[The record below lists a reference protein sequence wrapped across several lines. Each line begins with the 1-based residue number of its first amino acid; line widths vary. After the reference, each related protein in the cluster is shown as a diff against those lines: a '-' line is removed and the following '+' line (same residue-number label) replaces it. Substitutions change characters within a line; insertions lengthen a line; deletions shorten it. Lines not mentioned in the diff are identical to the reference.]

1 MSEKATLTLR
11 GKSYEFPVIEGS
23 EHEVAIDISTLR
35 SASGAI
41 TIDEAF
47 GNTGACKSAV
57 TFIDGDEGIL
67 RYRGY
72 PIEQLA
78 EKSNFLEVAYLLV
91 NGHLPEKTELE
102 SFQRSIVKH
111 TLLHEDMKTF
121 FEAFPPNAHP
131 MAILSSVVCGLS
143 TFYPGASNLRS
154 KTEQDQAI
162 MRLIAK
168 LPTIAAMSYRKSR
181 GLPVMYP
188 DNSLSYA
195 GNFLRMM
202 FGFPTEPYPVDPDI
216 ERTLDVLFI
225 LHADH
230 EQNCST
236 STVRVVGSA
245 QANLFASIAA
255 GICALWGPLH
265 GGANQAVL
273 EMLER
278 IHQDGGDVQKA
289 VAAAKDKNSGFKL
302 MGFGHRVYKNHD
314 PRARIIKRHA
324 DGARAPRHQRSAAR
338 HRPPARRG
346 RAQRRVLRRAQAL
359 PERGLLL
366 GHHLSRPRLPDGHVH
381 RAVRPRAPARL
392 DRPVEGDERAGLAH
406 HPPPSGLHGRDRP
419 RLPGLRTLAY
429 RSSKCP
435 ISCRHFAARIARR
448 FFAEYRPRG

>member
-1 MSEKATLTLR
+1 MSEKATLSLR
-11 GKSYEFPVIEGS
+11 GKTYEFPVIEGS
-23 EHEVAIDISTLR
+23 EHEVAVDISTLR
-35 SASGAI
+35 AASGAI

-57 TFIDGDEGIL
+57 TFIDGDQGIL

-78 EKSNFLEVAYLLV
+78 EKSSFLEVAYLLV
-91 NGHLPEKTELE
+91 NGRLPEKAELE
-102 SFQRSIVKH
+102 SFQRTIVKH
-111 TLLHEDMKTF
+111 TLLHEDMKNF

-143 TFYPGASNLRS
+143 TFYPGASDLRS
-154 KTEQDQAI
+154 KTEQQHAI

-181 GLPVMYP
+181 GLPIMYP

-195 GNFLRMM
+195 GNFMRMM
-202 FGFPTEPYPVDPDI
+202 FGFPTEPYHIDPDI

-245 QANLFASIAA
+245 QANLFASISA

-265 GGANQAVL
+265 GGANQEVL

-278 IHQDGGDVQKA
+278 IHQDGGDVKKA
-289 VAAAKDKNSGFKL
+289 VAAAKDKNSRFKL

-324 DGARAPRHQRSAAR
+324 DAVLSRLGINDPLLDI
-338 HRPPARRG
+338 ARRLEEAALSDSYFVERKLYPNVDFYSG
-346 RAQRRVLRRAQAL
+346 IIYRALGFPTDMFTVLFAL
-359 PERGLLL
+359 G
-366 GHHLSRPRLPDGHVH
+366 
-381 RAVRPRAPARL
+381 
-392 DRPVEGDERAGLAH
+392 
-406 HPPPSGLHGRDRP
+406 
-419 RLPGLRTLAY
+419 RLPGWIAQW
-429 RSSKCP
+429 KEMNEQG
-435 ISCRHFAARIARR
+435 ARIT
-448 FFAEYRPRG
+448 RPRQVYTGETVRDYPG

>member
-11 GKSYEFPVIEGS
+11 GNSYEFPVIEGS

-41 TIDEAF
+41 TLDEAF

-57 TFIDGDEGIL
+57 TFIDGDQGIL

-78 EKSNFLEVAYLLV
+78 EKSSFLEVAYLLIK
-91 NGHLPEKTELE
+91 GQLPEKAELE
-102 SFQRSIVKH
+102 GFQRTIVKH

-154 KTEQDQAI
+154 KTEQDLAI
-162 MRLIAK
+162 MRLLAK

-181 GLPVMYP
+181 GLPIMYS

-195 GNFLRMM
+195 GNFMRMM
-202 FGFPTEPYPVDPDI
+202 FGFPTEPYHIDPDV

-245 QANLFASIAA
+245 QANLFASISA

-265 GGANQAVL
+265 GGANQEVL

-278 IHQDGGDVQKA
+278 IHQDGGDVKKA
-289 VAAAKDKNSGFKL
+289 VEAAKDKNSSFKL

-324 DGARAPRHQRSAAR
+324 DAVLSRLGINDPLLDI
-338 HRPPARRG
+338 ARRLEEAALSDAYFVERKLYPNVDFYSG
-346 RAQRRVLRRAQAL
+346 IIYRALGFPTDMFTVLFAL
-359 PERGLLL
+359 G
-366 GHHLSRPRLPDGHVH
+366 
-381 RAVRPRAPARL
+381 
-392 DRPVEGDERAGLAH
+392 
-406 HPPPSGLHGRDRP
+406 
-419 RLPGLRTLAY
+419 RLPGWIAQWKEMNEQG
-429 RSSKCP
+429 S
-435 ISCRHFAARIARR
+435 RIT
-448 FFAEYRPRG
+448 RPRQVYTGETVRDYPG

>member
-1 MSEKATLTLR
+1 MSEKATLSLR
-11 GKSYEFPVIEGS
+11 GKTYEFPVIEGS
-23 EHEVAIDISTLR
+23 EHEVAVDISTLR
-35 SASGAI
+35 AASGAI

-57 TFIDGDEGIL
+57 TFIDGDQGIL

-78 EKSNFLEVAYLLV
+78 EKSSFLEVAYLLV
-91 NGHLPEKTELE
+91 NGRLPEKAELE
-102 SFQRSIVKH
+102 SFQRTIVKH
-111 TLLHEDMKTF
+111 TLLHEDMKNF

-143 TFYPGASNLRS
+143 TFYPGASDLRS
-154 KTEQDQAI
+154 KTEQQHAI

-181 GLPVMYP
+181 GLPIMYP

-195 GNFLRMM
+195 GNFMRMM
-202 FGFPTEPYPVDPDI
+202 FGFPTEPYHIDPDI

-245 QANLFASIAA
+245 QANLFASISA

-265 GGANQAVL
+265 GGANQEVL

-278 IHQDGGDVQKA
+278 IHQDGGDVKKA
-289 VAAAKDKNSGFKL
+289 VAAAKDKNSRFKL

-324 DGARAPRHQRSAAR
+324 DAVLSRLGINDPLLDI
-338 HRPPARRG
+338 ARRLEEAALSDSYFVERKLYPNVDFYSG
-346 RAQRRVLRRAQAL
+346 IIYRALGFPTDMFTVLFAL
-359 PERGLLL
+359 G
-366 GHHLSRPRLPDGHVH
+366 
-381 RAVRPRAPARL
+381 
-392 DRPVEGDERAGLAH
+392 
-406 HPPPSGLHGRDRP
+406 
-419 RLPGLRTLAY
+419 RLPGWIAQWKEMNEQG
-429 RSSKCP
+429 S
-435 ISCRHFAARIARR
+435 RIT
-448 FFAEYRPRG
+448 RPRQVYTGETVRDYPG